1 MIKIR
6 FLNKLFA
13 AIKWQCVI
21 LIIVVAT
28 DAAIT
33 GSITQKFMLTLVV
46 DTIGYI
52 TGYIV
57 FSYIWDWL
65 DCRRTM
71 KMINKHASSSDFKC
85 VKVKKLN

>member
-1 MIKIR
+1 MKR
-6 FLNKLFA
+6 FLNKLFE
-13 AIKWQCVI
+13 AIRWQCAILLVVI
-21 LIIVVAT
+21 MV
-28 DAAIT
+28 DAMVT
-33 GSITQKFMLTLVV
+33 GSVTQKFLLTLVV

-71 KMINKHASSSDFKC
+71 KMINEHASSSDFKC

>member
-1 MIKIR
+1 MR

-33 GSITQKFMLTLVV
+33 GSITQKFMMTLVV
-46 DTIGYI
+46 DTISFIIGYI
-52 TGYIV
+52 AS
-57 FSYIWDWL
+57 SYFWDWL
-65 DCRRTM
+65 DCRRTV
-71 KMINKHASSSDFKC
+71 KKINEHSNSSDFKC
-85 VKVKKLN
+85 VKIKKLN

>member
-1 MIKIR
+1 MKR
-6 FLNKLFA
+6 FLNKLFE
-13 AIKWQCVI
+13 AIRWQCAILLVVI
-21 LIIVVAT
+21 AV
-28 DAAIT
+28 DAMVT
-33 GSITQKFMLTLVV
+33 GGVTQKFLLTLGV

-71 KMINKHASSSDFKC
+71 KMINEYAGSSDFKC

>member
-1 MIKIR
+1 MR

-13 AIKWQCVI
+13 AIKWQCAI
-21 LIIVVAT
+21 LLVVVTVDAMIIGGV
-28 DAAIT
+28 
-33 GSITQKFMLTLVV
+33 TQKFLFTLVV

-52 TGYIV
+52 AGYIAS
-57 FSYIWDWL
+57 SYFWDWL

-71 KMINKHASSSDFKC
+71 KMINEHASSSDFKC

>member
-46 DTIGYI
+46 DTISFIIGYI
-52 TGYIV
+52 AS
-57 FSYIWDWL
+57 SYFWDWL

-71 KMINKHASSSDFKC
+71 KKINEHASSSGFKC

>member
-1 MIKIR
+1 MR
-6 FLNKLFA
+6 FLNKLFE
-13 AIKWQCVI
+13 AIRWQCAI
-21 LIIVVAT
+21 LLVVIVV
-28 DAAIT
+28 DAMVT
-33 GSITQKFMLTLVV
+33 GSVTQKFLLTLVV

-71 KMINKHASSSDFKC
+71 KMINEHASSSDFKC

>member
-1 MIKIR
+1 MKR
-6 FLNKLFA
+6 FLNKLFE
-13 AIKWQCVI
+13 AIKWQCAILLVVI
-21 LIIVVAT
+21 TV
-28 DAAIT
+28 DAMVT
-33 GSITQKFMLTLVV
+33 GSVTQKFMFTLVV

-71 KMINKHASSSDFKC
+71 KMINEHASSSDFKC